1 MLSGNCL
8 TPIVIY
14 VYNATL
20 DVLKKEGRILRKMK
34 VKERVIKMVEELP
47 EDITVSDKV

>member
-1 MLSGNCL
+1 MKPL

-20 DVLKKEGRILRKMK
+20 DVLKKEGRIMRKIK
-34 VKERVIKMVEELP
+34 VKEKEKVIKMVEELP